1 MARNKSSDG
10 LKGFENT
17 DEDLSIDSQRVQ
29 SSTGQRLPV
38 TLKANRHCESRL
50 HHHRRSD
57 SIALLN
63 ISDQNPPSLY
73 FRRFCCQSR

>member
-1 MARNKSSDG
+1 MPWNKSFDG
-10 LKGFENT
+10 LKGFEIA

-29 SSTGQRLPV
+29 SPTGQRLPV
-38 TLKANRHCESRL
+38 TLKANRHFESRL

-63 ISDQNPPSLY
+63 NSDQNP
-73 FRRFCCQSR
+73 